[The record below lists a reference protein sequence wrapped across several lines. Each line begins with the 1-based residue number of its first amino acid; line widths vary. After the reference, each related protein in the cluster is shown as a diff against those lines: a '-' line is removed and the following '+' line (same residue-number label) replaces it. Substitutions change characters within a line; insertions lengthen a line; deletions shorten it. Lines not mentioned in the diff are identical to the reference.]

1 MLCSNQSNSDM
12 IEKENKVPNT
22 KIGKQLQT
30 NRLFKIGEILLVF
43 IVAFVLISL
52 LKPLVGDDPLLKQ
65 TAVWTVNILMLII
78 IWVGLKLRGESWK
91 DFGLGFK
98 SITWREG
105 MKMFLLSLLVFV
117 LAVAAFIIGSI
128 VMANITGIPES
139 ANMSGNDY
147 LKDNIA
153 MLLVTLGG
161 VYIDSSFGE
170 EVVYRAFLINR
181 ISELGQET
189 KKATIIAVIL
199 SSIIFGLVHYE
210 WGPMGIVQTGF
221 MGLVLGILYIK
232 LKRRLWILILAHV
245 YMDTIL
251 MVQMYLA
258 SN

>member
-1 MLCSNQSNSDM
+1 MNTL
-12 IEKENKVPNT
+12 PNT
-22 KIGKQLQT
+22 KIGKLIQT

-43 IVAFVLISL
+43 VAAFALISL
-52 LKPLVGDDPLLKQ
+52 TKPLVGDDPILKQ
-65 TAVWTVNILMLII
+65 VAIWMANILMLII
-78 IWVGLKLRGESWK
+78 VWVGVKLRGESWN

-98 SITWREG
+98 SITWSEA

-117 LAVAAFIIGSI
+117 LAVTGFIIGSI

-139 ANMSGNDY
+139 ANMNGYDY
-147 LKDNIA
+147 LKDNIG
-153 MLLVTLGG
+153 MLLLTLGG
-161 VYIDSSFGE
+161 VYIVSSFGE

-189 KKATIIAVIL
+189 KKATIIAVII
-199 SSIIFGLVHYE
+199 SSIIFGFVHFE

-221 MGLVLGILYIK
+221 MGLVLGICYIK
-232 LKRRLWILILAHV
+232 LKRRLWILILAHA

>member
-1 MLCSNQSNSDM
+1 MV
-12 IEKENKVPNT
+12 EKENKVSNT

-43 IVAFVLISL
+43 IAAFVFIGLA
-52 LKPLVGDDPLLKQ
+52 KPLVGDDPILKQ
-65 TAVWTVNILMLII
+65 AVVWIANILMLII
-78 IWVGLKLRGESWK
+78 VWIGLKLRGESWK

-98 SITWREG
+98 SITWSEG

-117 LAVAAFIIGSI
+117 LAVAGFIFGSI

-139 ANMSGNDY
+139 ANMSGYDY
-147 LKDNIA
+147 LKDNIG
-153 MLLVTLGG
+153 MLFLTLGG
-161 VYIDSSFGE
+161 VYIVSSFGE
-170 EVVYRAFLINR
+170 EVIYRAFLINR

-221 MGLVLGILYIK
+221 MGLALGICYIK